1 MARKEITDLVRTNLY
16 KVSVGDRFATETA
29 LYKRLGIKID
39 QNGNKAQKKAVKL
52 FIHWELSGK
61 LNKKKKISKEI
72 IVTDIIENP
81 EIIDRR
87 IKNGGAR
94 NLKYLPL
101 IRPVLL
107 SYKYRSFITYKAI
120 FEELYGFSTKEF
132 RATSSDRKH
141 VKQYKNELY
150 NKLKEI
156 TNSALRSLQR
166 DGLLTYQKIYVSY
179 GASDILCDYS
189 FNFTDQMS
197 LQELSHHIIDDRYI
211 GYLLAII
218 RSLHQPES
226 AITTG
231 CSGIL

>member
-1 MARKEITDLVRTNLY
+1 M
-16 KVSVGDRFATETA
+16 
-29 LYKRLGIKID
+29 
-39 QNGNKAQKKAVKL
+39 
-52 FIHWELSGK
+52 
-61 LNKKKKISKEI
+61 
-72 IVTDIIENP
+72 TDIIENP
-81 EIIDRR
+81 EVIDRR

-120 FEELYGFSTKEF
+120 FEELYCFSTKEF

-197 LQELSHHIIDDRYI
+197 LQELSHHIIDGVQI
-211 GYLLAII
+211 FELLEKDLNKCVDTINRERRIKATEDHEPNLEEYFSFENMTIQAFVK
-218 RSLHQPES
+218 RLLK
-226 AITTG
+226 AKR
-231 CSGIL
+231 ILKMQL